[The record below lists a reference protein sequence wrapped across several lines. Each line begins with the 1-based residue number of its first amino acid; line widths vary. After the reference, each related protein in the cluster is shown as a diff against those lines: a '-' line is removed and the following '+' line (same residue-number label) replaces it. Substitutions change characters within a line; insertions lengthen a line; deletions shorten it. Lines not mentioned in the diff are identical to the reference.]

1 MRKSPTAHTQKKHLN
16 FDALRSSL
24 SHFFASIPDH
34 RVQGRCQHSLHDA
47 MMSAFACMFF
57 QDPSI
62 AEFQRQV
69 QEGKNN
75 NNLHT
80 LFDVQTIPKD
90 TQLRDVID
98 SVSSEA
104 LRPVFKAYFHQLQRA
119 KQLEPFQVLPS
130 IYMCAIDGV
139 YHHSSEQVHCEQ
151 CLTKT
156 HRNGSITYSHGVLQG
171 AFMHPEQRQVIP
183 VMPEPIANS
192 ETGYKK
198 QDCEINAAKRFIAHL
213 KKDHPRLGILIT
225 GDGLFS
231 KAPMVNLVLEHK
243 MHFLFVAKPDD
254 HQYMMQ
260 WLADYNEL
268 PKWTVKDIK
277 GREHRYTYQNSVPL
291 NGKEDAPL
299 VNYILYEL
307 INENGKV
314 TYTNSWVTDIVIDK
328 HNVARLAKAG
338 RCRWK
343 IENECFNTLKNQ
355 GYHLNHNFGHGKKNL
370 SHNMYL
376 LTLLAFFFHQ
386 IFELSDPSYQLC
398 RKRYVNKLALW
409 ETFRTLII
417 YFIFDSWNEAFSK
430 LLEGRANAKVRQKN
444 K

>member
-1 MRKSPTAHTQKKHLN
+1 MRNTPPAHLQKKHLSFN
-16 FDALRSSL
+16 ALRSSL
-24 SHFFASIPDH
+24 SDCFTSIPDY

-47 MMSAFACMFF
+47 MMSAFACLFF
-57 QDPSI
+57 QDPSM

-75 NNLHT
+75 NNLRT
-80 LFDVQTIPKD
+80 LFGVQTIPKD
-90 TQLRDVID
+90 TQLREVVDNVN
-98 SVSSEA
+98 SEA
-104 LRPVFKAYFHQLQRA
+104 LRPIFKAYFHQLQRA
-119 KQLEPFQVLPS
+119 KQLQPFQVLPN

-151 CLTKT
+151 CLTKK
-156 HRNGSITYSHGVLQG
+156 HKKGSITYSHGVLQG

-183 VMPEPIANS
+183 VMPEAIANGDA
-192 ETGYKK
+192 GYEK
-198 QDCEINAAKRFIAHL
+198 QDCEINAAKRFIARL
-213 KKDHPRLGILIT
+213 KKDHPRLGVLIT

-260 WLADYNEL
+260 WLADYDAL
-268 PKWTVKDIK
+268 PALSVHDIQ
-277 GREHRYTYQNSVPL
+277 GREHRYTYQNKVPL
-291 NGKEDAPL
+291 NGKKDAPL
-299 VNYILYEL
+299 VNYIHYEL
-307 INENGKV
+307 INKKGKV
-314 TYTNSWVTDIVIDK
+314 SYTNSWVTDVDINK
-328 HNVARLAKAG
+328 NNVAKLAKAG

-355 GYHLNHNFGHGKKNL
+355 GYHLNHNFGHGQNNL

-386 IFELSDPSYQLC
+386 ILELSDPDYQLC

-430 LLEGRANAKVRQKN
+430 LLEGRANAKVYQKN